1 MENRQRIIGFGGL
14 KKLLPLLICVL
25 PGFVLHAQEDG
36 KTITGTVLD
45 ADGLSII
52 GASILVEGT
61 TSGTTTDFDGNF
73 TLTVPEGSVLEVF
86 YLGYTTQNIVVDS
99 RTHYD
104 ITLLE
109 DQQQLDEVV
118 VIGYGTMK
126 KNDLTGSISSVSS
139 KDLMKQPSSSLGAAL
154 QGRATGLQVVS
165 NGVPGDNVSMK
176 VRGVGS
182 IVGSDPLL
190 VIDGVPTDVPLNML
204 NMDDVESVNVLKDA
218 SATAIYGSRGAY
230 GVIIITTKKGEVN
243 TAPRISFK
251 ASYGVESVMRTLDLL
266 DATQFASLHNEM
278 MAANGQPQNPLFKD
292 PTALG
297 RGTDWMD
304 EVFQLGQT
312 QNYSLN
318 YSGGN
323 DKTTYY
329 VSAAYFKQQG
339 IVRTTDY
346 DRFTVQFNMDSKLF
360 DWLKMGNKLSLNH
373 DVKARGEYNIKN
385 SMLALP
391 TQPIKNEDGSWA
403 GPVGQ
408 AMYVGDIANPIGKM
422 LSNSNST
429 KGYNLLGNIYA
440 EITPWEWLT
449 FKSVAGVQALFYDSQ
464 SWAPQYDWAPIP
476 QEESA
481 ATRQYNKSLTLL
493 WDNTLTFNKTFADDH
508 QLSVMVGSSA
518 QTNTYEFLSGSIMG
532 FISENAQQ
540 MSNGTLEPTVSGN
553 GSDWALLSFLGRLNY
568 TYANKYLI
576 TATIRGDGSSR
587 FSRANRWAAF
597 PSVALAWRLSEE
609 KFFNKTFALS
619 DLKLRAGYGLTGN
632 QASVGNYASATVW
645 QTVQYNFNGTP
656 VNALVPQV
664 MPNPN
669 VRWEEVEQWNVGAD
683 LTMLDSRLN
692 LNLDAY
698 IKNTN
703 DMLVD
708 MSVPIFTGYSDT
720 NVPKI
725 NAGKMRN
732 RGFELGLTSYNFT
745 GDFSWTTTVN
755 ASFNENTIMSLNDDV
770 PIYFNNN
777 IHAVGHPASSFY
789 GYVTD
794 GIFQTQQ
801 EVDDHAIQIAGND
814 PYNRTSPGDI
824 RFKDLNS
831 DGIIDEDDRT
841 FLGDPTPDWIFSMSN
856 SFAWR
861 GFDLEIF
868 FQGVAGN
875 QIYNSNRASL
885 EAMSVAQNQMTS
897 VLDRWTG
904 PGTSNTMPRAVFGDP
919 NQNNRTS
926 DRFIEDGSYLRLK
939 NVTLGYTLPERLTKK
954 ALMSNVRVYVSG
966 QNLFTLTRYS
976 GLDPEISSTTGNDD
990 NLYPVSRSVMFG
1002 LSITF

>member
-1 MENRQRIIGFGGL
+1 MER
-14 KKLLPLLICVL
+14 LLCAVW
-25 PGFVLHAQEDG
+25 AQSKVE
-36 KTITGTVLD
+36 GTVLD
-45 ADGLSII
+45 VNQEPLIGVNVSEKGTSNRTVTDIDGHFSLNLSSANPVLHLSYVGYVAQDADVNGQS
-52 GASILVEGT
+52 T
-61 TSGTTTDFDGNF
+61 M
-73 TLTVPEGSVLEVF
+73 
-86 YLGYTTQNIVVDS
+86 QIVM
-99 RTHYD
+99 H
-104 ITLLE
+104 E
-109 DQQQLDEVV
+109 NNEMLDEIV
-118 VIGYGTMK
+118 VIGYGIQK
-126 KNDLTGSISSVSS
+126 KSDLTGAISQVSS
-139 KDLMKQPSSSLGAAL
+139 KDLARQPSPSLGAAL
-154 QGRATGLQVVS
+154 QGRAPGLQVVS
-165 NGVPGDNVSMK
+165 SGAPGSNVSMK
-176 VRGVGS
+176 IRGIGS
-182 IVGSDPLL
+182 INNSDPLL
-190 VIDGVPTDVPLNML
+190 VIDGVPTDVPLNMI
-204 NMDDVESVNVLKDA
+204 NMDDVESVDILKDA

-230 GVIIITTKKGEVN
+230 GVIIITTKRGSQERNNLNLKV
-243 TAPRISFK
+243 T
-251 ASYGVESVMRTLDLL
+251 YGFDQLQRTLPLL
-266 DATQFASLHNEM
+266 NATQFASLHNEM
-278 MAANGQPQNPLFKD
+278 MSAGGQPQYALFND
-292 PTALG
+292 PTKLG
-297 RGTDWMD
+297 KGTDWMG
-304 EVFQLGQT
+304 ELFQYAPTQT
-312 QNYSLN
+312 YSAN
-318 YSGGN
+318 YSGGTQ
-323 DKTTYY
+323 KSRYY
-329 VSAAYFKQQG
+329 VSGTYYDQQG
-339 IVRTTDY
+339 IIKTTDY
-346 DRFTVQFNMDSKLF
+346 KRFTLQFNSDVELYK
-360 DWLKMGNKLSLNH
+360 WLKLGHNLSLNH
-373 DVKARGEYNIKN
+373 DIKSQGEYNIQNTMK
-385 SMLALP
+385 ALP
-391 TQPIKNEDGSWA
+391 TQAIKNEDGSWA
-403 GPVGQ
+403 GPVGL

-422 LSNSNST
+422 MENTSTT

-493 WDNTLTFNKTFADDH
+493 WDNTLTFNKTFDDDH

-770 PIYFNNN
+770 PIYFNNT
-777 IHAVGHPASSFY
+777 GGGRPRHP
-789 GYVTD
+789 D
-794 GIFQTQQ
+794 
-801 EVDDHAIQIAGND
+801 
-814 PYNRTSPGDI
+814 
-824 RFKDLNS
+824 
-831 DGIIDEDDRT
+831 
-841 FLGDPTPDWIFSMSN
+841 
-856 SFAWR
+856 
-861 GFDLEIF
+861 
-868 FQGVAGN
+868 
-875 QIYNSNRASL
+875 
-885 EAMSVAQNQMTS
+885 
-897 VLDRWTG
+897 
-904 PGTSNTMPRAVFGDP
+904 
-919 NQNNRTS
+919 
-926 DRFIEDGSYLRLK
+926 
-939 NVTLGYTLPERLTKK
+939 
-954 ALMSNVRVYVSG
+954 SG
-966 QNLFTLTRYS
+966 QRPLQPHLA
-976 GLDPEISSTTGNDD
+976 G
-990 NLYPVSRSVMFG
+990 
-1002 LSITF
+1002 